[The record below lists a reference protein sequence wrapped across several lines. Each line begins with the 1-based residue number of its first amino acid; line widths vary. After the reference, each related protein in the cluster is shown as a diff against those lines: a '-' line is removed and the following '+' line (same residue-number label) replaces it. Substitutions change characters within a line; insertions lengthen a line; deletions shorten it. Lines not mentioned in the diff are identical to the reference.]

1 MRRTLIRAL
10 TAVGF
15 AAGLL
20 TAAAHAGS
28 GPNLV
33 VNGSFDSGASGF
45 TSSYTES
52 TNLGNPG
59 TFGVGTD
66 SHVLNGYWAS
76 YHDHTTGHG
85 SMLLVNGS
93 TTAGG
98 TVWSEQIPVAPGTTY
113 AFAGWAMSLFQPPA
127 ELSFVVGGKI
137 VGRATTPAANGT
149 WSRFS
154 FDWSSAGAT
163 QATIAIADES
173 TSFGGNDLALDDLS
187 FEAAG
192 AAAGGT
198 PRVSTLATSVA
209 TPSKALSSGKRTLE
223 NLAIAAALALFITF
237 PAQLFNHTFDENY
250 AEIREWWER
259 RFGWLEKLRR
269 LISGGEGESGEE
281 TAANESEADDE
292 VRGNTLRDS
301 LAALLVVLVGG
312 VLGGMLAP
320 HFGLTRA
327 SALTHA
333 SVVAATVFDL
343 LAALVG
349 LEYRGRRRRRL
360 GTVFHLLA
368 LPAGL
373 LIAAVCV
380 LVSRVASFEPGY
392 LYGLV
397 CGVAFAGKLEK
408 REEGHTAALV
418 LATIAV
424 ALAAWGLLVPL
435 GRLASHRHE
444 AWPIVIAADFA
455 GALFTGGIVGS
466 VIGAFPLKFLA
477 GGKVAAWHRG
487 AWAALFALAGF
498 LFLELILNPG
508 KGGHKGHAPLLTVL
522 VLLAVF
528 GVGSVWFYLH
538 FARKEKAKEAD
549 AEPEPAP
556 APAGEAAAP

>member
-1 MRRTLIRAL
+1 
-10 TAVGF
+10 
-15 AAGLL
+15 
-20 TAAAHAGS
+20 
-28 GPNLV
+28 
-33 VNGSFDSGASGF
+33 
-45 TSSYTES
+45 
-52 TNLGNPG
+52 
-59 TFGVGTD
+59 
-66 SHVLNGYWAS
+66 
-76 YHDHTTGHG
+76 
-85 SMLLVNGS
+85 VNGS
-93 TTAGG
+93 TTPGG
-98 TVWSEQIPVAPGTTY
+98 TVWSEQIRIAPGMTY
-113 AFAGWAMSLFQPPA
+113 TFSGWMMSLFQPPA
-127 ELSFVVGGKI
+127 ELDFVVAGKT
-137 VGRATTPAANGT
+137 VGKATTPAANGT

-154 FDWSSAGAT
+154 FSWSSAGAT
-163 QATIAIADES
+163 QSTIAIVDES
-173 TSFGGNDLALDDLS
+173 ASFGGNDLALDDLS
-187 FEAAG
+187 FESAG

-198 PRVSTLATSVA
+198 PRVSTLASSVA
-209 TPSKALSSGKRTLE
+209 TPAKALSSGKRTFE

-269 LISGGEGESGEE
+269 LLSGGAGDGEE
-281 TAANESEADDE
+281 KAANVDPDE
-292 VRGNTLRDS
+292 EDRGNTLRDT
-301 LAALLVVLVGG
+301 LAAGLVVLVGG
-312 VLGGMLAP
+312 VLGGLLDP

-327 SALTHA
+327 SALTYV
-333 SVVAATVFDL
+333 SVLAATVAGIA
-343 LAALVG
+343 LAAVVG
-349 LEYRGRRRRRL
+349 FEYRKRRRL
-360 GTVFHLLA
+360 GTVFHLHA

-408 REEGHTAALV
+408 REQGHTAALGV

-435 GRLASHRHE
+435 NRLASHRHE

-508 KGGHKGHAPLLTVL
+508 KGGHKGHAPLVTVL

-528 GVGSVWFYLH
+528 GAGSVWFYLH
-538 FARKEKAKEAD
+538 FARKEKAEEKTEGGG
-549 AEPEPAP
+549 EPAP
-556 APAGEAAAP
+556 APPGEVAAP